1 MFVAHVYFLGTIIMK
16 YIFLI
21 TLLSV
26 FVTNGQK
33 KVIITPTNKIAF
45 DKEKVKYRS
54 GLLEDTLSIIKKEKR
69 LILPINIKEPIVLTD
84 SLVEIGDPDE
94 REHNYYGQFKKEG
107 FYLVGVRYWESYEFF
122 LINKKTGEQT
132 SLWDFPELSPKLGF
146 FANTS
151 LPYGME
157 GQTNG
162 LQIWKIDNG
171 KLIKYFEIDQDKWI
185 PFKIY
190 WESEKSLIVQ
200 VVEKEKF
207 DYFSSNKQPE
217 YSYLRVN
224 IK

>member
-1 MFVAHVYFLGTIIMK
+1 
-16 YIFLI
+16 
-21 TLLSV
+21 
-26 FVTNGQK
+26 
-33 KVIITPTNKIAF
+33 
-45 DKEKVKYRS
+45 
-54 GLLEDTLSIIKKEKR
+54 
-69 LILPINIKEPIVLTD
+69 
-84 SLVEIGDPDE
+84 
-94 REHNYYGQFKKEG
+94 
-107 FYLVGVRYWESYEFF
+107 
-122 LINKKTGEQT
+122 
-132 SLWDFPELSPKLGF
+132 
-146 FANTS
+146 
-151 LPYGME
+151 ME

>member
-1 MFVAHVYFLGTIIMK
+1 MK

-26 FVTNGQK
+26 FATSAQK

-45 DKEKVKYRS
+45 DKAKVKYRS
-54 GLLEDTLSIIKKEKR
+54 GLLEDTLSIIKKEKK
-69 LILPINIKEPIVLTD
+69 LTLPINTKEPIVLTD
-84 SLVEIGDPDE
+84 SLVEVGDPDE
-94 REHNYYGQFKKEG
+94 REYNYYGQFKNEG
-107 FYLVGVRYWESYEFF
+107 FYLVGVRYWENYEFF
-122 LINKKTGEQT
+122 LIDKKNGEQT
-132 SLWDFPELSPKLGF
+132 SLWYFPELSPKSGF

-190 WESEKSLIVQ
+190 WESEKSLIVK

-207 DYFSSNKQPE
+207 DYFGSNKQPE
-217 YSYLRVN
+217 YSYLLVN